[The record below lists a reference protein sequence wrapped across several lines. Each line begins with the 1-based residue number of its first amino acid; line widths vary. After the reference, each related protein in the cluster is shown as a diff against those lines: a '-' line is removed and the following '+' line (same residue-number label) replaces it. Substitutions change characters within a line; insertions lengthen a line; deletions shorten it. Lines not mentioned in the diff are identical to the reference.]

1 MPLTSRCILKE
12 KIPPEGEVRREVLLV
27 FCLAEESQ
35 FRKKK
40 KKNET
45 RKTQY
50 QKVLPFVKVEVVV
63 CMRLIKAKLSL
74 LFCKV
79 CV

>member
-1 MPLTSRCILKE
+1 MHFEREDTSRGGSE
-12 KIPPEGEVRREVLLV
+12 KRSTIGVLFSGRIPI
-27 FCLAEESQ
+27 Q
-35 FRKKK
+35 KKK